1 MPDFSFEAFDAANAV
16 RRGSIQAESRGDAI
30 GRLASQGLIV
40 GSLVEGRRG
49 FSIPGRAGG
58 PGRGA
63 KGRTRMLERLLD
75 EWARLMQIGLN
86 IDQALTIS
94 CTSHEVSTAGT
105 LAGEV
110 RKSLRE
116 GLSLAGALEKAFP
129 GRSTAFITCI
139 DVGERSGR
147 LPEMLVSLSKRIKA
161 GRTFR
166 ADLCAALAY
175 PGFVLATTFA
185 LIGILVYV
193 VLPSLGDVL
202 TNSDAKLPW
211 TTQAIFDA
219 ASVVRLYG
227 VDAAVL
233 VVLSAG
239 ILVFL
244 CRLPRVRDLLEAVL
258 LRLPVVGRI
267 ALAIEVSSYVQTLSV
282 QVRGG
287 IGITKAVRACRS
299 SLTLGVLRR
308 SAAEMEGKIAQ
319 GMRVSQAIGEC
330 FDRVRELPS
339 LIRIG
344 EENGRLA
351 DVLAHAGE
359 HYEAVARHDL
369 KVVTSLLTP
378 AVTILT
384 GAVVGIV
391 VMSMMSALIG
401 MNDLAFR

>member
-1 MPDFSFEAFDAANAV
+1 MPDFSFEAFDAANAL
-16 RRGSIQAESRGDAI
+16 RRGSIHADSCGDAV
-30 GRLASQGLIV
+30 GRLAAQGLTV
-40 GSLVEGRRG
+40 GSLVESRKGLSTLSG
-49 FSIPGRAGG
+49 AGA

-63 KGRTRMLERLLD
+63 RGRTKLLERLLD

-94 CTSHEVSTAGT
+94 CTSHGDSAAGV

-116 GLSLAGALEKAFP
+116 GQSLAGALEKAFP
-129 GRSTAFITCI
+129 GRSTAFIACI
-139 DVGERSGR
+139 EVGERSGH
-147 LPEMLVSLSKRIKA
+147 LPAMLVSLAERVKA
-161 GRTFR
+161 ARAFR
-166 ADLCAALAY
+166 ADLRMALAY
-175 PGFVLATTFA
+175 PGFVLATTVG

-219 ASVVRLYG
+219 ASLVRLYG
-227 VDAAVL
+227 FDAALLLAASIGALVL
-233 VVLSAG
+233 
-239 ILVFL
+239 L
-244 CRLPRVRDLLEAVL
+244 CRLPGIRDLLEAGL
-258 LRLPVVGRI
+258 LRLPVIGRI
-267 ALAIEVSSYVQTLSV
+267 ALAIEVSAYVHALSV

-287 IGITKAVRACRS
+287 IGISKAVRACQS
-299 SLTLGVLRR
+299 SLTLSILRHR
-308 SAAEMEGKIAQ
+308 AAGMEGKIAQ

-359 HYEAVARHDL
+359 HYEATARQEL

-384 GAVVGIV
+384 GVVVGVV